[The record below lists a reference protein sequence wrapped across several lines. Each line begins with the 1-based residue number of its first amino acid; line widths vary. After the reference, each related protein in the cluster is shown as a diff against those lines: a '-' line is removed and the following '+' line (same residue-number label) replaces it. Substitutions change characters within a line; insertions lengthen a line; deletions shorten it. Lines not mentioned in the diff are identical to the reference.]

1 MILGKVIGTVV
12 STKKDERLV
21 GFKLQVVRQ
30 YDSNLKPTSSTVVAV
45 DTVGAGFNE
54 VVLVV
59 SGSSA
64 RQTSKTD
71 KKPVDAA
78 IVGIVDTVS
87 LKEE

>member
-12 STKKDERLV
+12 STKKDERLI
-21 GFKLQVVRQ
+21 GFKLLVVQ
-30 YDSNLKPTSSTVVAV
+30 KHDINLKPVSDYVVAV

-54 VVLVV
+54 VVLLV

-64 RQTSKTD
+64 RQTARTD

-78 IVGIVDTVS
+78 VVGIVDSVS
-87 LKEE
+87 FKGE

>member
-21 GFKLQVVRQ
+21 GFKLLVVQ
-30 YDSNLKPTSSTVVAV
+30 KYNIKLEPTDGFVVAV

-54 VVLVV
+54 LCLVV
-59 SGSSA
+59 SGSSS

-78 IVGIVDTVS
+78 IVGIVDEVS
-87 LKEE
+87 FKGD